1 MAVILTPSAG
11 ADADY
16 LLDAAKG
23 IRASSDH
30 KGFVIPTYFLP
41 GVRILNAIIFLVT
54 LEALTPFA
62 CFSRQN
68 FHSHQYA
75 SMKSL
80 NESKQGFWGSLAR
93 KAKSF
98 LDDDDT
104 VQNQFESD
112 GPPKSKL
119 PQSQMPAPE
128 LIRIQL
134 IPRCPHHNTSN
145 PALQNGIGAIAS
157 SLSYIGNAVE
167 HIKKKS
173 SGSAAQNE
181 AAKLP
186 QKQQQVQIPVQVD
199 QEIQLRHLV
208 MLQMAMAAKA
218 KLLLR
223 ELKIVRTDLAFAKER
238 FAQLEEENRNLPE
251 NGERGNN
258 PENDDLVLPSAKKQ
272 NEVLAYRIMQC

>member
-167 HIKKKS
+167 EGFTI
-173 SGSAAQNE
+173 
-181 AAKLP
+181 
-186 QKQQQVQIPVQVD
+186 QQVQIPVQVD